1 MRDRTRHKDGT
12 GYESRWYDILFA
24 WGASRSASY
33 SMWRSVAFLTPPACS
48 VVLVTL
54 VLQHQGMV
62 QCIGCAAVRRGVC
75 DKAPMQCI
83 QSARLHICGIS
94 HERP

>member
-62 QCIGCAAVRRGVC
+62 EDGQHG
-75 DKAPMQCI
+75 
-83 QSARLHICGIS
+83 
-94 HERP
+94 